1 MSFDDCYS
9 CNLCSGKCDKCISV
23 CSNNARNHEEIYQLK
38 EVFYNLVE
46 NSSQILYDKC
56 IEIKNKLFYDYG
68 ITIEISDIYDKLEK
82 SKDFLRKMVTIKEK
96 IQNELHQLKNEI
108 EINKKEQLDEINKL
122 NEKHINNKKS
132 IEEKFNKEKE
142 NYKINELK
150 FEETINS
157 RKQII
162 NDLIKEKDNIFIN
175 IEEIVKS
182 FVDEERKKV
191 ENEYNDNKIELDK
204 KYSYIEKEFKYNQE
218 ELEQKNKYLND
229 IRKIK
234 SYSEK
239 IPNYE
244 NWINAFN
251 LNKYIN

>member
-1 MSFDDCYS
+1 MQ
-9 CNLCSGKCDKCISV
+9 
-23 CSNNARNHEEIYQLK
+23 QL
-38 EVFYNLVE
+38 E
-46 NSSQILYDKC
+46 
-56 IEIKNKLFYDYG
+56 
-68 ITIEISDIYDKLEK
+68 
-82 SKDFLRKMVTIKEK
+82 
-96 IQNELHQLKNEI
+96 NEI
-108 EINKKEQLDEINKL
+108 EINKKEKLDKIKKL
-122 NEKHINNKKS
+122 NEKHINNKKL
-132 IEEKFNKEKE
+132 IVEKFNEEKE
-142 NYKINELK
+142 NYKINEFK

-157 RKQII
+157 KKQVI
-162 NDLIKEKDNIFIN
+162 NDLLKEKDSIFIN

-191 ENEYNDNKIELDK
+191 ENDFNNNKIELDE
-204 KYSYIEKEFKYNQE
+204 KYSYEEKEFKYNQE
-218 ELEQKNKYLND
+218 ELEEKNKYLND